1 MPPIDP
7 LIPLSLLRA
16 VRGADKLP
24 EGVGADAF
32 GDELTTQKFGQ
43 SATVAAQI
51 VRYESLVARGER
63 VATDDVAALL
73 RLVSRRSDA
82 ALVFADA
89 GRRAGRDAATRIS
102 TVSRLTH
109 RLAPGG
115 LGERYGLILAR
126 RIAHRVFEINMSGRD
141 EAEWEDQAG
150 MGKAVAE
157 LRACEVYGAAAA
169 ELLRCY
175 TEFDGALF
183 HVACRTKGD
192 AICQWHT
199 NPDREV

>member
-1 MPPIDP
+1 MPSIDS

-24 EGVGADAF
+24 EGAGADAF
-32 GDELTTQKFGQ
+32 GDELTTPKFGQ

-51 VRYESLVARGER
+51 TRYEDLVARGER
-63 VATDDVAALL
+63 VDTGEVAALL
-73 RLVSRRSDA
+73 RLVSRRSDT

-89 GRRAGRDAATRIS
+89 GRRAGREAAQRIS
-102 TVSRLTH
+102 AAARLTH
-109 RLAPGG
+109 RLAPGR
-115 LGERYGLILAR
+115 LRDRYGLGLAR
-126 RIAHRVFEINMSGRD
+126 RIAHRVFEINMSQRD
-141 EAEWEDQAG
+141 QAQWEDQAG
-150 MGKAVAE
+150 MGPAVAE

-175 TEFDGALF
+175 TDFDGALF
-183 HVACRTKGD
+183 HVQCRTTGD
-192 AICQWHT
+192 ATCQWHT